1 MTKRNPFIIPPS
13 ERRFIMLFPIIKTNS
28 EPFEKQASIL
38 GLLAG
43 MGIGELGMQ
52 AASKFGQKRGANL
65 LRTGIDLSQKGEK
78 MAPLTETLSRN
89 LLGNKAMSPYDA
101 GLKIGNK
108 ITEKNM
114 EPERA
119 QKFIDR
125 VVKWNVDKKTRLE
138 QAGEKVKDPVL
149 HAMDDYLLF
158 KDLKH
163 PKFQKMLNEG
173 SIPQEKSGAGGKIV
187 GNALTGLAAPQSW
200 GDFRFAARPL
210 VRKAEN
216 TPAVQNAQ
224 NKLFP
229 AGTMREKGY
238 NMVRNY
244 ID

>member
-1 MTKRNPFIIPPS
+1 
-13 ERRFIMLFPIIKTNS
+13 MLFPITKTNC

-38 GLLAG
+38 GILAG
-43 MGIGELGMQ
+43 MGLGELGMK

-65 LRTGIDLSQKGEK
+65 LRTGIDLSQQGEK

-101 GLKIGNK
+101 GMKIGNK

-114 EPERA
+114 DPDYA
-119 QKFIDR
+119 QRFIDR
-125 VVKWNVDKKTRLE
+125 VVKWNVDKKTRME

-149 HAMDDYLLF
+149 HAMDDYLQF
-158 KDLKH
+158 KDLDH
-163 PKFQKMLNEG
+163 PKFHNFLNEG

-200 GDFRFAARPL
+200 GDFRFVARPI

-216 TPAVQNAQ
+216 APAVQNAQ

-229 AGTMREKGY
+229 AGTKRKKGY
-238 NMVRNY
+238 NMVRDY